1 MSLLEFFRP
10 QKKTSASVAKERLQ
24 IIVAERR
31 SQNDPAPSYL
41 PQLKEDI
48 LKVIAKYVAIDPS
61 MVELSLSIKAMI
73 SRCLS
78 STSNCRMTKI
88 TASRP
93 SSMRVFYYLPLV
105 SAQQALSKRFGV
117 VVCRRQVG
125 KGILLHKQMTIYY
138 LLGNIAFIELDH
150 TQLVAKMTRV

>member
-31 SQNDPAPSYL
+31 SQNNPAPSYL

-61 MVELSLSIKAMI
+61 MVELSFEHKGDDIW
-73 SRCLS
+73 CLS
-78 STSNCRMTKI
+78 STSNCRMTKNNRFKTLI
-88 TASRP
+88 DEGLLLSP
-93 SSMRVFYYLPLV
+93 SGLCSTGSLQTIWR
-105 SAQQALSKRFGV
+105 
-117 VVCRRQVG
+117 CR
-125 KGILLHKQMTIYY
+125 L
-138 LLGNIAFIELDH
+138 
-150 TQLVAKMTRV
+150 